1 MVRKKQMIKKLHILI
16 VLLFGLVSCDD
27 DKKLNLSSDTLALL
41 ERSKNSQTK
50 ASSVLENIQQRNDFG
65 SARQSR
71 QDFLD
76 QIKNDEFVNIQKL
89 STYFTIEMP
98 YATVTNFLND
108 KVYDCEKC
116 LLRGEV
122 AKALLEVQK
131 NLMKKGY
138 RIKIFDCYRPLTI
151 QKKMWEL
158 NPDPKYVADPEEGS
172 IHNRGAAVDLTLTN
186 LQGYILEMGTD
197 FDDFSE
203 KAHHNYSELSAKI
216 LNNRKLLKSAMESA
230 GFSSFETEWWHY
242 NYNQGITYE
251 IADFIW
257 ECE

>member
-1 MVRKKQMIKKLHILI
+1 MIKKLRILGI
-16 VLLFGLVSCDD
+16 LLIGLVSCDD
-27 DKKLNLSSDTLALL
+27 DKNLDISSDTLALL
-41 ERSKNSQTK
+41 ERSKNSQNK

-65 SARQSR
+65 SAQQSR
-71 QDFLD
+71 QEFLD
-76 QIKNDEFVNIQKL
+76 QIENDEFVDIEKL
-89 STYFTIEMP
+89 STYFKVEMP
-98 YATVTNFLND
+98 YASSNNFLNE
-108 KVYDCEKC
+108 KVYDCKKC

-158 NPDPKYVADPEEGS
+158 NPDPKYVANPEEGS

-186 LQGYILEMGTD
+186 LQGKVLDMGTN

-203 KAHHNYSELSAKI
+203 KAHHDYNGLSTKI
-216 LNNRKLLKSAMESA
+216 LNNRKFLKSAMESSS
-230 GFSSFETEWWHY
+230 FSSFETEWWHY
-242 NYNQGITYE
+242 NYNQGNNYE